1 MGDDV
6 VALLLA
12 FATENAEL
20 RDQLATAQD
29 MLVETAIDAGNLHAL
44 IEAVQVER
52 DAWKAEAERLARR
65 DMRRDR
71 PGPVGPR
78 YESAGVPRRGEAF

>member
-1 MGDDV
+1 MSDDL

-20 RDQLATAQD
+20 RDQLANAQD

-44 IEAVQVER
+44 IEAMQVER

-65 DMRRDR
+65 EVRRDR
-71 PGPVGPR
+71 PGPRHEAAPQ
-78 YESAGVPRRGEAF
+78 PRRGGAF